1 MDVVTPGKA
10 ARIAHLNDL
19 LRCQGIGGHVM
30 VSAGVD
36 ALGLCNVVRIV
47 KAVADFTE
55 FTSAND
61 PFGERD
67 CAVLP
72 VDGNSILFKI
82 DYFDKSMTVHSPDP
96 ADPKL
101 TVRVLT
107 LMLLSEY

>member
-1 MDVVTPGKA
+1 MGVVNLGRT

-36 ALGLCNVVRIV
+36 ALGLCGVVRIV

-55 FTSAND
+55 FTPAND

-82 DYFDKSMTVHSPDP
+82 DYFDRSMTVHSPDP
-96 ADPKL
+96 ADPAV

-107 LMLLSEY
+107 LMLAAEY